1 VTEHFSNDANAI
13 EQLWSRYRTD
23 GSQDDRDR
31 LIVHYAPLVKFVAS
45 RVAAGL
51 PGSVEQPELMSNGMF
66 GLIDA
71 IAKFE
76 PERGFKFETYA
87 MARIRG
93 AILDE
98 LRSYDWVPR
107 SVRSKA
113 RQVERVNQ
121 RYLARFHRLPT
132 EDELGEELG
141 LRPDQVH
148 KMLRQVANA
157 GLLALEDPFGSEDG
171 ESSTLGDVLSN
182 ENDDPVDTFEQDEQR
197 HTMADQVNQLPE
209 REKLVLALYYYE
221 NMTLADIGSVLGVT
235 ESRICQIH
243 TKAVTHM
250 KSRLAAADRD
260 TGSLGAGRRQ

>member
-1 VTEHFSNDANAI
+1 MTEHSSNDTNTI
-13 EQLWSRYRTD
+13 ERLWSRYRSD
-23 GSQDDRDR
+23 RSQDDRDR

-87 MARIRG
+87 MSRIRG

-107 SVRSKA
+107 SVRTKA

-121 RYLARFHRLPT
+121 SYLARLYRLPT

-141 LRPDQVH
+141 LRPDQVR
-148 KMLRQVANA
+148 KMLRQVGNA
-157 GLLALEDPFGSEDG
+157 GLLALEDPLGSEDG
-171 ESSTLGDVLSN
+171 ESATLGDMLSS
-182 ENDDPVDTFEQDEQR
+182 ENDNPVDTFEHDEQR
-197 HTMADQVNQLPE
+197 HTMADQINLLPE

-243 TKAVTHM
+243 TKAVAHM
-250 KSRLAAADRD
+250 RSRLAAVDRD
-260 TGSLGAGRRQ
+260 TGSLGAGRR

>member
-1 VTEHFSNDANAI
+1 MSDFNDIDEIWAHYREHGDADA
-13 EQLWSRYRTD
+13 
-23 GSQDDRDR
+23 RDR

-51 PGSVEQPELMSNGMF
+51 PGNVEQPELVSNGVF

-71 IAKFE
+71 ISKFE

-107 SVRSKA
+107 SVRTKA
-113 RQVERVNQ
+113 RQIERAHQ
-121 RYLARFHRLPT
+121 RFTAANHRPPT
-132 EDELGEELG
+132 EDELAEELG
-141 LRPDQVH
+141 VDLETVQR
-148 KMLRQVANA
+148 MLKQVASA
-157 GLLALEDPFGSEDG
+157 GVLALQDPLANEDG
-171 ESSTLGDVLSN
+171 ESSTLGDTLTDGS
-182 ENDDPVDTFEQDEQR
+182 DDPEDSYEVDEERF
-197 HTMADQVNQLPE
+197 TMAAQINALPE

-221 NMTLADIGSVLGVT
+221 GMTLADIGSVLNVT

-243 TKAVTHM
+243 TKAVVHLRQRM
-250 KSRLAAADRD
+250 EAASRD
-260 TGSLGAGRRQ
+260 GAVRAR

>member
-1 VTEHFSNDANAI
+1 MTEHSSNVISDI
-13 EQLWSRYRTD
+13 GQLWSRYREH
-23 GSQDDRDR
+23 GLQDDRDR

-71 IAKFE
+71 ISKFE

-113 RQVERVNQ
+113 RQMERVNQ
-121 RYLARFHRLPT
+121 RYIARFHRMPT
-132 EDELGEELG
+132 DEELGEELG
-141 LRPDQVH
+141 LKAVQVH

-157 GLLALEDPFGSEDG
+157 GLLALEDPLGTDDG
-171 ESSTLGDVLSN
+171 ESATLGDLLSN
-182 ENDDPVDTFEQDEQR
+182 DHNDPVDNYEHDEQR
-197 HTMADQVNQLPE
+197 HVMAEQINQLPE

-221 NMTLADIGSVLGVT
+221 SMTLADIGSVLGVT

-243 TKAVTHM
+243 TKAVMHM
-250 KSRLAAADRD
+250 KARLAAAERD
-260 TGSLGAGRRQ
+260 TGSLGAGKRV